1 MTGNLGS
8 GSSSSS
14 NRPAIMGSSGTP
26 NTLSTPNQQPR
37 IVGGFKCFNCG
48 EVGHCQLDCKRLGKR
63 TLFTETNE
71 EHNDDTV
78 ITGEPLFDEDDEV
91 IEDWVEGDVGPL
103 LMVRPIYDEVAKAVT
118 LKNNVLMADDS
129 SQEDMDCTSRS
140 TFLHPG
146 GDDAASTLALEYLE
160 RKDRCKTGK

>member
-1 MTGNLGS
+1 MTGKLGS
-8 GSSSSS
+8 GSSNSS
-14 NRPAIMGSSGTP
+14 NRPAIVGSSGTP

-37 IVGGFKCFNCG
+37 TVGGFKCFNCG
-48 EVGHCQLDCKRLGKR
+48 EVAHRQSDCKRLGKR

-103 LMVRPIYDEVAKAVT
+103 LMV
-118 LKNNVLMADDS
+118 S
-129 SQEDMDCTSRS
+129 
-140 TFLHPG
+140 
-146 GDDAASTLALEYLE
+146 
-160 RKDRCKTGK
+160 